1 MLIALYFTLTTFSDQ
16 NEENWIPSDPQEFA
30 GIEINWDETGQDRVE
45 YHPEW
50 NDDETEKKW
59 ELLRKPV
66 IPEPSFENVD
76 YTPPTGSRLRERFAK
91 SGLQI
96 IVKLASIEL
105 TPEKPEFPVGGW
117 HVRISF
123 QHASY

>member
-1 MLIALYFTLTTFSDQ
+1 MYFTLTTCSDQ
-16 NEENWIPSDPQEFA
+16 NKENWIPSDPQEFA
-30 GIEINWDETGQDRVE
+30 NIEINWDETGQDRVR

-59 ELLRKPV
+59 ELLRKPI
-66 IPEPSFENVD
+66 IPKPSFENVD
-76 YTPPTGSRLRERFAK
+76 YTPPTGSRLRERFTK

-105 TPEKPEFPVGGW
+105 TPEKPEFPAGGW
-117 HVRISF
+117 HVRSSS
-123 QHASY
+123 QQASY